1 MPANMLKLYI
11 SLPSFFY
18 LSSANK
24 PDQSGTAFSCG
35 TLALIKKTEL
45 EIRET
50 HRNDYT
56 ISTDKDKL
64 DILSIHKFLAN
75 ETDWANGIP
84 INTLKKSIEN
94 SLNFGLYYQNKQIGF
109 ARIISD
115 YSTIAYLGDVYV
127 LKEYRGKGLSKWL
140 INEIMEHPN
149 LQGLRRW
156 ILLTDTA
163 EWLYKKFGFTEIP
176 NPEFYMEKHN
186 PNVYKGKDKT
196 NDTV

>member
-1 MPANMLKLYI
+1 MLKADMKI
-11 SLPSFFY
+11 IE
-18 LSSANK
+18 A
-24 PDQSGTAFSCG
+24 
-35 TLALIKKTEL
+35 
-45 EIRET
+45 

-75 ETDWANGIP
+75 EADWARGIP
-84 INTLKKSIEN
+84 LNTLETSIEN
-94 SLNFGLYYQNKQIGF
+94 SLNFGLYHGKKQIGF

-115 YSTIAYLGDVYV
+115 FSTIAYLGDVYL
-127 LKEYRGKGLSKWL
+127 LKEYRGRGLSKWL

-163 EWLYKKFGFTEIP
+163 EWLYEKFGFTELP
-176 NPEFYMEKHN
+176 NPGLYMEKHN
-186 PNVYKGKDKT
+186 PKVYRKVAKT
-196 NDTV
+196 SESEGSK